1 MLTVQIAIYV
11 ASGLGA
17 TGLVLLLPRARR
29 LHGVLRVL
37 GGVLALSALGLLWLS
52 QAPRVLEAAS
62 GLDDGA
68 WPFYYI
74 FSAIGL
80 AAAVRVITHTKPVY
94 SALYF
99 VLVVV
104 ASSGLFLTLNA
115 EFMAAAMV
123 VIYGGAIL
131 VTYMFVIMLATQ
143 SAGEINAGGAADERD
158 PDEADTPLYER
169 AAREPVWA
177 AVAGFVLLAV
187 LLSLAFQPVEPNLSA
202 AAPTNL
208 ALVDPALPTG
218 VLTDRPLVI
227 DGGTGLLQ
235 PAAVGNTERVG
246 LDLFLANP
254 LAIELA
260 GVVLLLSLIGA
271 VVLARL
277 KLQDEDR
284 ALVQAETGVSSEE
297 VQPAGGTAT

>member
-1 MLTVQIAIYV
+1 MVTVQLAIYV
-11 ASGLGA
+11 ASVLGA
-17 TGLVLLLPRARR
+17 AGLVLLLPRARR
-29 LHGVLRVL
+29 LHGAFRTL
-37 GGVLALSALGLLWLS
+37 GALLAAAALGLIWIVL
-52 QAPRVLEAAS
+52 APRVLEAAS
-62 GLDDGA
+62 GLDEGA
-68 WPFYYI
+68 WPFYYV

-80 AAAVRVITHTKPVY
+80 AAAVRVITHTRPVY

-104 ASSGLFLTLNA
+104 ASSGLFLTLGA

-123 VIYGGAIL
+123 IIYGGAIL

-143 SAGEINAGGAADERD
+143 SAGEINAGGAGDQRD
-158 PDEADTPLYER
+158 PDQAAVPEFER

-177 AVAGFVLLAV
+177 AMAGFVLLAV
-187 LLSLAFQPVEPNLSA
+187 LLSLAFQPVEPNPLA
-202 AAPTNL
+202 AAPSDL

-218 VLTDRPLVI
+218 VLADRPRVV
-227 DGGTGLLQ
+227 DGGTGLIA

-246 LDLFLANP
+246 LDLFLSNP

-277 KLQDEDR
+277 KLSDEDR
-284 ALVQAETGVSSEE
+284 VLAESDPHVVQEE
-297 VQPAGGTAT
+297 VQPAGGTAV